1 MRRNL
6 SFAALCAVLLMAG
19 CMLFDS
25 GPTTLADG
33 TKVPGKKGVI
43 TQVAE
48 GATAAGAVGVPFA
61 GLIGTALGLIG
72 GIGAHVKS
80 KQNRRNLA
88 GMVELV
94 DKIKPQ
100 LKELANDEE
109 LEALIMKA
117 TAGTKFGDALRK
129 MHSSMRKI

>member
-6 SFAALCAVLLMAG
+6 SLAVLCAALLLTG
-19 CMLFDS
+19 CMLWDC
-25 GPTTLADG
+25 PDRTLPDG
-33 TKVPGKKGVI
+33 TKVPGKKGLV
-43 TQVAE
+43 TQMSE

-61 GLIGTALGLIG
+61 GLIGAALGLIG
-72 GIGAHVKS
+72 GVGAHIKN
-80 KQNRRNLA
+80 KQNKRNLA

-117 TAGTKFGDALRK
+117 TAGTKFGDALKRA
-129 MHSSMRKI
+129 HSSLKKI

>member
-6 SFAALCAVLLMAG
+6 SLAVLCTLVLVVG
-19 CMLFDS
+19 CQLFDS
-25 GPTTLADG
+25 GPTTRADG
-33 TKVPGKKGVI
+33 TVEPGKKGVI

-48 GATAAGAVGVPFA
+48 GATAAGGVGVPFA
-61 GLIGTALGLIG
+61 GLIGTALGIIG
-72 GIGAHVKS
+72 GIGAHVKN

-100 LKELANDEE
+100 LKDLANDEE

-117 TAGTKFGDALRK
+117 TAGTKFGEALKRA
-129 MHSSMRKI
+129 HSSLKKI

>member
-33 TKVPGKKGVI
+33 TVVPGKKGVI

-48 GATAAGAVGVPFA
+48 GAMAAGGLGVPFA

-117 TAGTKFGDALRK
+117 TAGTKFGDALK
-129 MHSSMRKI
+129 KAHSALKKI